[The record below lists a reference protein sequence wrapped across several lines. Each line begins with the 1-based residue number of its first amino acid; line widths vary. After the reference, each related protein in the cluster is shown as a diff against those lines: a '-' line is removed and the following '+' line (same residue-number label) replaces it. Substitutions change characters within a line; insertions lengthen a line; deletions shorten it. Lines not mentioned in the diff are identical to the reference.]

1 MLFNRCLV
9 YLKYSCSKKRAKNVQ
24 KRAKTCKNVHLK
36 YSFYQKRASQVLI
49 YQKTCKNVYLKR
61 KISKNVLLKYFWTQ
75 FKIVHCQGPCSLRP
89 CISRPYCIA
98 NSNKSELWNRLSYRG
113 LSYFFE
119 VGNRTYAYE
128 ILLLFMVSIPKE
140 VLHVHYMSFLCKLY

>member
-89 CISRPYCIA
+89 CISRPYCTVLGILIFETDVIKA
-98 NSNKSELWNRLSYRG
+98 EKFAIWPWLSYQYTETNLNFDGNG
-113 LSYFFE
+113 L
-119 VGNRTYAYE
+119 
-128 ILLLFMVSIPKE
+128 
-140 VLHVHYMSFLCKLY
+140 VLN

>member
-75 FKIVHCQGPCSLRP
+75 FKIVHCQGPCSLRL
-89 CISRPYCIA
+89 CISRPYCI
-98 NSNKSELWNRLSYRG
+98 SEIKGSCSKKRTKSLS
-113 LSYFFE
+113 LNF
-119 VGNRTYAYE
+119 
-128 ILLLFMVSIPKE
+128 LLLVEKTRFV
-140 VLHVHYMSFLCKLY
+140 F

>member
-75 FKIVHCQGPCSLRP
+75 FKNVHLRGPCSLRP
-89 CISRPYCIA
+89 CISRPYCMHSFILCCQMSNLRGTCFQNLMA
-98 NSNKSELWNRLSYRG
+98 FSHYLNKSL
-113 LSYFFE
+113 
-119 VGNRTYAYE
+119 
-128 ILLLFMVSIPKE
+128 
-140 VLHVHYMSFLCKLY
+140 